1 MRRTHDNLSNGTPL
15 SSIYFKGPHY
25 PAGPTPSNNKQIYT
39 GVIMKES
46 SPSIKP
52 GDVTD
57 LHNHIS
63 ARKISNKLKD
73 FAMVDYV

>member
-1 MRRTHDNLSNGTPL
+1 
-15 SSIYFKGPHY
+15 
-25 PAGPTPSNNKQIYT
+25 
-39 GVIMKES
+39 MKES

-52 GDVTD
+52 GDGTD

-73 FAMVDYV
+73 FAMVDYVYLVDIVRVAIVVCFFLRLC